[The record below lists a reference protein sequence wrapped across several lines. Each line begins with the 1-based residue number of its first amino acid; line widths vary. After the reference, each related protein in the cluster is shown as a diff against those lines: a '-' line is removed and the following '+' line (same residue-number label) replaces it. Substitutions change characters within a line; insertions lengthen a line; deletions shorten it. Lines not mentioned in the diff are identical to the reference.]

1 MNWRLL
7 RFPSSSIHSGPRIVN
22 GINGTSAGSAS
33 EERSTVFIQ
42 PNDPR
47 RCASVARSRDYIRD
61 DRTEG
66 SKRCRTQ
73 IHPRDYIRRRDKIT
87 ITPGRSRSRDVAVS
101 RPNCGGGFSADSG
114 RIVGHSENGPNG
126 VLGSLNSVVFGCQ
139 PAADY

>member
-1 MNWRLL
+1 M
-7 RFPSSSIHSGPRIVN
+7 
-22 GINGTSAGSAS
+22 
-33 EERSTVFIQ
+33 FIQ
-42 PNDPR
+42 PNDRR

-66 SKRCRTQ
+66 SKRCLTQ

-114 RIVGHSENGPNG
+114 RIVGHSENGPKRRSG
-126 VLGSLNSVVFGCQ
+126 KLKFSGIRLSTCGRLLVILSIAYLR
-139 PAADY
+139 Y